1 MNFCIM
7 GVVLMNDLKVD
18 LFKNLMYEYFLNKA
32 DQLEDDRKQIL
43 SRVSLDRLDS
53 DSYYDLIVNDIRSD
67 LLRSLSR
74 EIKELMLSY
83 L

>member
-1 MNFCIM
+1 
-7 GVVLMNDLKVD
+7 MNDLKVD
-18 LFKNLMYEYFLNKA
+18 LFKNLMYEYLLNKA

-43 SRVSLDRLDS
+43 SRVSLHHLDS
-53 DSYYDLIVNDIRSD
+53 DSYYDLLVNDIRSD
-67 LLRSLSR
+67 MLKSLAR

>member
-1 MNFCIM
+1 MTDSN
-7 GVVLMNDLKVD
+7 VD
-18 LFKNLMYEYFLNKA
+18 LFKNFMYEYFMNKS
-32 DQLEDDRKQIL
+32 DQLEKDRQQIL
-43 SRVSLDRLDS
+43 SRVSLHHLDS

-67 LLRSLSR
+67 MLKSLAR

>member
-1 MNFCIM
+1 
-7 GVVLMNDLKVD
+7 MNDLKVD

-43 SRVSLDRLDS
+43 SRVSLHHLDS

>member
-1 MNFCIM
+1 
-7 GVVLMNDLKVD
+7 MNDSNVD
-18 LFKNLMYEYFLNKA
+18 LFKNFMYEYFMNKS
-32 DQLEDDRKQIL
+32 DQLEKDRQQIL
-43 SRVSLDRLDS
+43 SRVSLHHLDS

-67 LLRSLSR
+67 MLKSLAR